1 MPTLS
6 SQPATLSPMDIAQFM
21 DLSKRFNPV
30 SWENKRNLTF
40 GGDFMGYGVRME
52 TFGIGLGYDKNGK
65 NLTRTVHLI
74 VNLAK
79 NPRDDWLTGQDD
91 INLFVHN
98 LPVAVEKDSP
108 SYVYSDLKKRVF
120 QCLSDEEI
128 LRLLDR
134 MNHIS
139 IDVLHF
145 DDKWKGHFDS
155 YEVQWKRA
163 RQEWLMHA
171 CSLRAM
177 SITHIKQVHTYTDPD
192 TLFGIAGTSDS
203 LQVLCSDPEKK
214 DYFFSRIDY
223 KQVSL
228 LGHVQKLMDSA
239 VMKVPAVLE
248 LIIDFLKGIIN
259 TGFMAPACHT
269 MIFQRIGCLDKLT
282 RSVLLRQVY
291 TGVRKPPPETWVAA
305 IFPHHDTQCCNDWMS
320 EPPSFMDDRGDFIE
334 TPFCSDCN
342 EDGGNKQPCS
352 CTSKL
357 KPDICDF
364 LMEKGVSI
372 PPRFWNLVAYY
383 NLAFLGHYLHVN
395 HPYGFN
401 LQIHHG
407 CVEKMIKFDSTGFA
421 AFLKE
426 YDYIDE
432 PIRQEINRLSSSLS
446 TSMRGMLQPM
456 NKKRR
461 RDHLHDCMELLDQNT
476 KNIPEQFYIEMSSLF
491 KRAYE

>member
-1 MPTLS
+1 
-6 SQPATLSPMDIAQFM
+6 M
-21 DLSKRFNPV
+21 DLSKGFNPL

-40 GGDFMGYGVRME
+40 GGDWMDHIDRNRTYGI
-52 TFGIGLGYDKNGK
+52 TGGYDKNGK
-65 NLTRTVHLI
+65 NLTRTVQLI

-79 NPRDDWLTGQDD
+79 NPSDDWLTGQDD
-91 INLFVHN
+91 INLFIHN
-98 LPVAVEKDSP
+98 LPAAVEMDSP
-108 SYVYSDLKKRVF
+108 NCYVYSDLKKRVF
-120 QCLSDEEI
+120 DCLSKEEI

-145 DDKWKGHFDS
+145 DDKWKGWYDL
-155 YEVQWKRA
+155 YEIRWKRA

-177 SITHIKQVHTYTDPD
+177 SITHIKQIRTITRTMTD
-192 TLFGIAGTSDS
+192 TLFGISGTPEAIR
-203 LQVLCSDPEKK
+203 VLCSDPEKK
-214 DYFFSRIDY
+214 DYFFSGIDY

-228 LGHVQKLMDSA
+228 LEHVQNLMDSA

-248 LIIDFLKGIIN
+248 LVIVFLKGIID
-259 TGFMAPACHT
+259 TGIMAHACHT

-282 RSVLLRQVY
+282 RSLLLRQVY
-291 TGVRKPPPETWVAA
+291 TGARKPPPEAWVAA
-305 IFPHHDTQCCNDWMS
+305 IFPDRDMQCTGS
-320 EPPSFMDDRGDFIE
+320 ETFMDDHDFSGV
-334 TPFCSDCN
+334 PFCNNCN
-342 EDGGNKQPCS
+342 EDGGNQEPCS
-352 CTSKL
+352 CPGKL
-357 KPDICDF
+357 NPDICDF

-372 PPRFWNLVAYY
+372 PANFWNFMAYY
-383 NLAFLGHYLHVN
+383 NLAFLAHYLHVN
-395 HPYGFN
+395 RPYGFN

-407 CVEKMIKFDSTGFA
+407 CVEKMIEFHSIGFA

-432 PIRQEINRLSSSLS
+432 TMRQEITRLSSSLS
-446 TSMRGMLQPM
+446 TAMRGILQPL

-461 RDHLHDCMELLDQNT
+461 RDHLHECMDLLDQNT

>member
-1 MPTLS
+1 
-6 SQPATLSPMDIAQFM
+6 M
-21 DLSKRFNPV
+21 DLSKGFNPV
-30 SWENKRNLTF
+30 SCENKRNLIF
-40 GGDFMGYGVRME
+40 GGNFMSHVDRME
-52 TFGIGLGYDKNGK
+52 RYGITGGYDKNGK
-65 NLTRTVHLI
+65 NLICTVQLI

-79 NPRDDWLTGQDD
+79 NPSDDWLTGQYD

-98 LPVAVEKDSP
+98 LPVAVEMDSP
-108 SYVYSDLKKRVF
+108 SCYVYSDLKKKVF
-120 QCLSDEEI
+120 QCLSDQEI

-145 DDKWKGHFDS
+145 DEKWKGWFDL
-155 YEVQWKRA
+155 YEIRWQRA
-163 RQEWLMHA
+163 REEWLLHA

-177 SITHIKQVHTYTDPD
+177 SITHIKQVHAYTDPD
-192 TLFGIAGTSDS
+192 TFFGIAGTSDS
-203 LQVLCSDPEKK
+203 LRVLCSDPEKK

-228 LGHVQKLMDSA
+228 LGHVQDLMDSA

-291 TGVRKPPPETWVAA
+291 TGARKPPPEAWVAA
-305 IFPHHDTQCCNDWMS
+305 IFPHQDTVCNDWMHS
-320 EPPSFMDDRGDFIE
+320 SFLDDCGDFIE

-342 EDGGNKQPCS
+342 EDGGNKQPCV
-352 CTSKL
+352 CTTKL

-372 PPRFWNLVAYY
+372 PPRFWTLVAYY

-395 HPYGFN
+395 RPYGFN

-407 CVEKMIKFDSTGFA
+407 CVEKMIQFDSIGFA
-421 AFLKE
+421 AFIKE
-426 YDYIDE
+426 YDYTDE

-446 TSMRGMLQPM
+446 TEMRAILQPH
-456 NKKRR
+456 NKRRR
-461 RDHLHDCMELLDQNT
+461 RDHLHECMELLDQNT
-476 KNIPEQFYIEMSSLF
+476 SNIPEQFYIEMSSLF
-491 KRAYE
+491 KRAWE